1 MQMLDGWTDVST
13 QSPGSRLGSREG
25 NYALIGPDWKGEKS
39 DLPAGVA
46 GYDRDAD
53 ELDVDH
59 RAHLHQWD
67 ETGYR

>member
-13 QSPGSRLGSREG
+13 QWPGSRLGSREG

-46 GYDRDAD
+46 
-53 ELDVDH
+53 
-59 RAHLHQWD
+59 
-67 ETGYR
+67 